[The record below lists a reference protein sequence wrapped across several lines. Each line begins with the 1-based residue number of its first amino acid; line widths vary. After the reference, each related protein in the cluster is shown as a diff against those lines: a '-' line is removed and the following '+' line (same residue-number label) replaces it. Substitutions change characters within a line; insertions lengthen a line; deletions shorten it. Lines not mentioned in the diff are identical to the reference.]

1 MANYTTS
8 TSDKSKKKAIRKL
21 LFGGLGMH
29 LFYVGRIKSGI
40 IRFILGVLCWVL
52 IVDGIIERLP
62 EMILSGILFL
72 VVINIVDLVKLFLGT
87 FRDNVGN
94 ALRD

>member
-8 TSDKSKKKAIRKL
+8 TSDKSKKKALKL
-21 LFGGLGMH
+21 LLGGGLGFH

-40 IRFILGVLCWVL
+40 LRFCLGVLMWVL
-52 IVDGIIERLP
+52 IFDGIIEGYP
-62 EMILSGILFL
+62 EMILSGLLFL
-72 VVINIVDLVKLFLGT
+72 VVFNLIDAIKLCLGT

-94 ALRD
+94 ALRE